1 MATLAQ
7 LRRKVQSRLRDW
19 GGDQWEEFELNQIL
33 NEAQDQFTRDTG
45 YLRTVIEQ
53 NMLDGAS
60 VYTLSAPAGYRINE
74 TLSVIYFDGVRDYPA
89 LIPVSLRQLELMSP
103 DYRHVS
109 GSVPMYYIRNFN
121 PDTGLPSN
129 DTFYLY
135 PTPDLNYSTYSGT
148 WPLVFTGG
156 GGSNAAGT
164 ATFTNGVVTG
174 TTITNAGSGYTS
186 APTVTL
192 ATSYNGYKF
201 VSGSGASFTATGFN
215 GNVTSL
221 SIISGGS
228 NIYRTSSGSI
238 DINPYTGTW
247 GLTFSGGDPDVVA
260 TGTAYLSNG
269 IVTNLNLTQGG
280 NSYSSSPSVTLASS
294 YLGYNWVSISGND
307 PSFSASVG
315 TAEISITTAGSNY
328 TATNKRLRVN
338 VTLTTDGQ
346 MTTDDTEMALPE
358 RVAEEALIN
367 YTVAEALMREC
378 MAIPDK
384 ADLFM
389 KQVEYYRSKY
399 LDRMVRAAAEA
410 KSGFDRGMNTTRG
423 WWV

>member
-19 GGDQWEEFELNQIL
+19 GGDIWEEFELNQIL

-45 YLRTVIEQ
+45 YLRTVI
-53 NMLDGAS
+53 NTPMTDGQS

-121 PDTGLPSN
+121 PGTATPSN

-135 PTPDLNYSTYSGT
+135 PTPDLNYSLYNGT
-148 WPLVFTGG
+148 WPINITGG
-156 GGSNAAGT
+156 GGAGAAGT
-164 ATFTNGVVTG
+164 ATFTNGAVTG
-174 TTITNAGSGYTS
+174 TTVISAGNNYTTQATGTLATTNNNTQFVTGSGAILTPVTYTGIGTVTITNPGSGINLNYSGVPYTGTWPMYFVAGSPGTGAAATATITNGAVTSIQITNYGSNYTSSAPFLFLSNSNPNGDFWTANVQPLFSVATSPLNISSITITNAGSGYITG
-186 APTVTL
+186 
-192 ATSYNGYKF
+192 NKF
-201 VSGSGASFTATGFN
+201 
-215 GNVTSL
+215 
-221 SIISGGS
+221 
-228 NIYRTSSGSI
+228 
-238 DINPYTGTW
+238 
-247 GLTFSGGDPDVVA
+247 
-260 TGTAYLSNG
+260 
-269 IVTNLNLTQGG
+269 
-280 NSYSSSPSVTLASS
+280 
-294 YLGYNWVSISGND
+294 
-307 PSFSASVG
+307 
-315 TAEISITTAGSNY
+315 
-328 TATNKRLRVN
+328 LRVN

-367 YTVAEALMREC
+367 YTVAEAMMREC
-378 MAIPDK
+378 MAQPDK
-384 ADLFM
+384 TDLFM

-399 LDRMVRAAAEA
+399 LDRMIRAAAEA

>member
-74 TLSVIYFDGVRDYPA
+74 TLSVIYYDGVRDYPA
-89 LIPVSLRQLELMSP
+89 LISVSLRQLELMSP

-129 DTFYLY
+129 DAFYLY
-135 PTPDLNYSTYSGT
+135 PTPDLNYSLYNGT
-148 WPLVFTGG
+148 WPLTFTGG
-156 GGSNAAGT
+156 GGAGAAGT
-164 ATFTNGVVTG
+164 ATFTNGAITGTTLTSAGSNYSSNPTVNLAATSSGYQFVVGSGAILTANMLSGVGALSIISGGSQIYRELAGSVEILPYNGTWPLTFTGGGGVGAAGYAVFSNGVVTNLMLTTAGYGYTSGAPTVALAASNAGYTLVVYG
-174 TTITNAGSGYTS
+174 TTPSFSSTVQSATITITNAGSGYT
-186 APTVTL
+186 
-192 ATSYNGYKF
+192 
-201 VSGSGASFTATGFN
+201 TG
-215 GNVTSL
+215 
-221 SIISGGS
+221 
-228 NIYRTSSGSI
+228 
-238 DINPYTGTW
+238 
-247 GLTFSGGDPDVVA
+247 
-260 TGTAYLSNG
+260 
-269 IVTNLNLTQGG
+269 
-280 NSYSSSPSVTLASS
+280 
-294 YLGYNWVSISGND
+294 
-307 PSFSASVG
+307 
-315 TAEISITTAGSNY
+315 
-328 TATNKRLRVN
+328 NKRLRVN

-410 KSGFDRGMNTTRG
+410 KTGFDRGMNTVRG
-423 WWV
+423 YWV

>member
-201 VSGSGASFTATGFN
+201 VSGSGASFTATVNTGI
-215 GNVTSL
+215 GGVTITNPGAGLSSGVPPVPVNIPASL
-221 SIISGGS
+221 SFSGGS
-228 NIYRTSSGSI
+228 PGYGAS
-238 DINPYTGTW
+238 
-247 GLTFSGGDPDVVA
+247 
-260 TGTAYLSNG
+260 GTAIIQYGTITSILISSYG
-269 IVTNLNLTQGG
+269 TNYTSGM
-280 NSYSSSPSVTLASS
+280 PSVQLSPGT
-294 YLGYNWVSISGND
+294 YTTY
-307 PSFSASVG
+307 SVEPVLTV
-315 TAEISITTAGSNY
+315 TAPVALSLTVLTAGSNY
-328 TATNKRLRVN
+328 TVTNKRLRVN

>member
-19 GGDQWEEFELNQIL
+19 GGDMWEEFELNQIL

-45 YLRTVIEQ
+45 YLRTVI
-53 NMLDGAS
+53 NTAMTDGQS

-121 PDTGLPSN
+121 PGTATPSN
-129 DTFYLY
+129 ETFYLY
-135 PTPDLNYSTYSGT
+135 PTPDLNYSLYNGT
-148 WPLVFTGG
+148 WPLTFTGG
-156 GGSNAAGT
+156 GGTNAAGT
-164 ATFTNGVVTG
+164 ATFTNGAITA
-174 TTITNAGSGYTS
+174 TTLTNAGSGYATAPSVALSTTS
-186 APTVTL
+186 
-192 ATSYNGYKF
+192 SGYQF
-201 VSGSGASFTATGFN
+201 IAGSGAGLSSTLYSVKTATLGTASPHALATAAT
-215 GNVTSL
+215 VTTNTTLGTYTL
-221 SIISGGS
+221 SYTLMGGTIHYFELIL
-228 NIYRTSSGSI
+228 NNLIVDSSSFFSFPPSWFAPNYGI
-238 DINPYTGTW
+238 TF
-247 GLTFSGGDPDVVA
+247 TFSGAPTGNTNQTVTVA
-260 TGTAYLSNG
+260 M
-269 IVTNLNLTQGG
+269 
-280 NSYSSSPSVTLASS
+280 SSSGNLSS
-294 YLGYNWVSISGND
+294 INIVN
-307 PSFSASVG
+307 
-315 TAEISITTAGSNY
+315 AGSGY
-328 TATNKRLRVN
+328 TTGNKFLRVN

-378 MAIPDK
+378 MAQPDK
-384 ADLFM
+384 TDLFM

-399 LDRMVRAAAEA
+399 LDRMIRAAAEA

>member
-19 GGDQWEEFELNQIL
+19 GGDMWEEFELNQIL

-45 YLRTVIEQ
+45 YLRTVI
-53 NMLDGAS
+53 NTPMTDGQS

-89 LIPVSLRQLELMSP
+89 LIPVTLRQLELMSP

-121 PDTGLPSN
+121 PDTLTPSN

-135 PTPDLNYSTYSGT
+135 PTPDLNYSLYNGT
-148 WPLVFTGG
+148 WPLTFTGG
-156 GGSNAAGT
+156 GGAGAAGT
-164 ATFTNGVVTG
+164 ATFTNGAVTG
-174 TTITNAGSGYTS
+174 TTLTSAGSNYSSNPTVNLATTNGGYQFVAGSGVILS
-186 APTVTL
+186 ANMLSGVGTL
-192 ATSYNGYKF
+192 N
-201 VSGSGASFTATGFN
+201 
-215 GNVTSL
+215 
-221 SIISGGS
+221 IISGGS
-228 NIYRTSSGSI
+228 QIYRQLFGSVEI
-238 DINPYTGTW
+238 MPYTGTW
-247 GLTFSGGDPDVVA
+247 PLTFTGGGGVGAAGYAVF
-260 TGTAYLSNG
+260 SNG
-269 IVTNLNLTQGG
+269 VVTNLILTTAGYG
-280 NSYSSSPSVTLASS
+280 YTSGAPTVALAASNAGYTLV
-294 YLGYNWVSISGND
+294 YGTV
-307 PSFSASVG
+307 PSFSSTVQSA
-315 TAEISITTAGSNY
+315 TITITNTGSGY
-328 TATNKRLRVN
+328 TTGNKFLRVN

-346 MTTDDTEMALPE
+346 MSTDATEMALPE

-367 YTVAEALMREC
+367 YTVSEALMREC
-378 MAIPDK
+378 MAQPDK

-399 LDRMVRAAAEA
+399 LDRMIRAAAEA